1 LQTEWL
7 HLLSY
12 ATPIQARAEAGG
24 GTRVDFTVDVP
35 DEASDFGVR
44 GLSGTGWFKW
54 DGASGTLREVS
65 FDLIYRELGRT
76 GGRPRTLKSALGR
89 NRQVLGPIFIYL

>member
-65 FDLIYRELGRT
+65 FDLIYRDRLGA
-76 GGRPRTLKSALGR
+76 SLGSQLYMKFTSWGEPVVVPER
-89 NRQVLGPIFIYL
+89 